1 MGDCVRRRREEWSP
15 VAEWRK
21 TDRGEGTRD
30 AYATYGRGRRGHH
43 ERGRCGSTPCQC
55 RAVRRGERG
64 RGCRGFLSRVRRTHL
79 GDAACRGD
87 DGRGD
92 RGAVPVRHGRLSA
105 GSGCAGDG
113 RLSAAAAEQRAAQ
126 SPQRCEERDPAHS
139 RAPAAALVRDV
150 TRGELTHQ
158 RRRLGRLALRDG
170 GTAQHREMAVETRAG
185 RAAPAGDRRHTWP
198 AAHCYLF
205 HVTPHPYEG
214 TRPGQV
220 NPIAPSRHSCIP
232 VAGFTSLIRRLTIT
246 HRIRLIPG
254 RVGHGVQERARPER
268 GRSH

>member
-1 MGDCVRRRREEWSP
+1 MPCRRVSAP
-15 VAEWRK
+15 F
-21 TDRGEGTRD
+21 
-30 AYATYGRGRRGHH
+30 
-43 ERGRCGSTPCQC
+43 QC
-55 RAVRRGERG
+55 RAVRWGER
-64 RGCRGFLSRVRRTHL
+64 CRGDTRFLSRVRRAHL

-105 GSGCAGDG
+105 GSGYAGDD

-126 SPQRCEERDPAHS
+126 SPQWCEERDPAHS

-158 RRRLGRLALRDG
+158 QRRLGRFALRDG

-220 NPIAPSRHSCIP
+220 NPIAPR
-232 VAGFTSLIRRLTIT
+232 
-246 HRIRLIPG
+246 
-254 RVGHGVQERARPER
+254 
-268 GRSH
+268 

>member
-1 MGDCVRRRREEWSP
+1 MYGGAPGAGRVRLTCRVGACQRVSAP
-15 VAEWRK
+15 F
-21 TDRGEGTRD
+21 
-30 AYATYGRGRRGHH
+30 
-43 ERGRCGSTPCQC
+43 QC
-55 RAVRRGERG
+55 RAVRWGER
-64 RGCRGFLSRVRRTHL
+64 CRGGRRFLSRARRAHL

-105 GSGCAGDG
+105 GSGCAGDD

-126 SPQRCEERDPAHS
+126 SPQWCEERDPAHS

-158 RRRLGRLALRDG
+158 QRRLGRLALRDG

-232 VAGFTSLIRRLTIT
+232 VAGFTSPIRRLTIT
-246 HRIRLIPG
+246 HRIQLIPG
-254 RVGHGVQERARPER
+254 RVGHGGQERARPER
-268 GRSH
+268 GRSHGHWASFVENRTATDGGRP